1 MKNNKKKIIFVSQA
15 LWIGGIE
22 TALVN
27 LINKLDYNKYDVT
40 CLITQNYLDMAERLT
55 KSCRLIVADRHSLVS
70 FTKPYKF
77 KKLYDIL
84 EEPQG
89 ATSFRRLLWHILN
102 ILFKALEMHLYSLYI
117 KEQMTGESF
126 DTAII
131 YSDRVAEITVKA
143 INAKKFLMFYHHGAM
158 RKEYHDRYGY
168 EKSEKIIAVSDNI
181 AQKLKEYRKK
191 YANKIVTVNNVIDI
205 ESIIEKSKEDIVED
219 GLFSEDNFNIVSCGR
234 LSPVKGLNFAVEA
247 VARLVEEGYT
257 DINWYIVGG
266 GPIEE
271 DIKKQI
277 AAHKM
282 EKHIFMLGMKNNPY
296 PYMKNCDLFIQPSV
310 FEGYSLSIMEAKIL
324 GTPILATYAAA
335 GNQIEN
341 GIDGFLCDTNT
352 LSVYKNI
359 LRLYENRE
367 ELENCKSALMNC
379 DFESINQRIISQ
391 LENFLKRED

>member
-1 MKNNKKKIIFVSQA
+1 MKNNKKRIIFVSQA

-55 KSCRLIVADRHSLVS
+55 KNCRLIVADRHSIVT
-70 FTKPYKF
+70 FTNPYKF
-77 KKLYDIL
+77 EKLYKIL

-89 ATSFRRLLWHILN
+89 ATRFRRFLWHILN
-102 ILFKALEMHLYSLYI
+102 ILFKALENHLYSGYI
-117 KEQMTGESF
+117 KEQLKGESF

-131 YSDRVAEITVKA
+131 YSDRIAEIAVKA

-158 RKEYHDRYGY
+158 RKEYHDCYGY
-168 EKSEKIIAVSDNI
+168 KKSEKIIAVSDNI
-181 AQKLKEYRKK
+181 ARKLKAYRKK
-191 YANKIVTVNNVIDI
+191 YANKIVVVNNVIDTA
-205 ESIIEKSKEDIVED
+205 SIIEKSKEPIEEA
-219 GLFSEDNFNIVSCGR
+219 LFPENKFNIVSCGR
-234 LSPVKGLNFAVEA
+234 LSPVKGLSFAVEA
-247 VARLVEEGYT
+247 VAKLVEEGYT

-266 GPIEE
+266 GPIEKE
-271 DIKKQI
+271 IKEQI

-296 PYMKNCDLFIQPSV
+296 PYMKKCNLFIQPSL

-324 GTPILATYAAA
+324 GIPILATYAAA

-352 LSVYKNI
+352 VSVYENL
-359 LRLYENRE
+359 LRLYKNRE
-367 ELENCKSALMNC
+367 KLENCKETLLNC
-379 DFESINQRIISQ
+379 DFDSINQKIIFQ
-391 LENFLKRED
+391 LEKLF

>member
-55 KSCRLIVADRHSLVS
+55 KNCRLIVADRHSSVT

-77 KKLYDIL
+77 KKLYNIL

-89 ATSFRRLLWHILN
+89 ATRFRRFIWHTLN
-102 ILFKALEMHLYSLYI
+102 FLFKALENHLYASYI
-117 KEQMTGESF
+117 KEQLKDESF
-126 DTAII
+126 DTAVI
-131 YSDRVAEITVKA
+131 YSDRTAEIAVKS
-143 INAKKFLMFYHHGAM
+143 INAKKFLMFYHHGAI

-168 EKSEKIIAVSDNI
+168 KKSEKVIAVSDNI
-181 AQKLKEYRKK
+181 AKELKAYRKK
-191 YANKIVTVNNVIDI
+191 YANKIVVVNNVIDI
-205 ESIIEKSKEDIVED
+205 NSIIEKSKEPIEEDI
-219 GLFSEDNFNIVSCGR
+219 FPKNSFNIVSCGR
-234 LSPVKGLNFAVEA
+234 LAPVKGLHFAVEA
-247 VARLVEEGYT
+247 VARLVEEGFT

-266 GPIEE
+266 GPIEKE
-271 DIKKQI
+271 LREQI
-277 AAHKM
+277 AKHKM
-282 EKHIFMLGMKNNPY
+282 QKHIFMLGMKNNPY
-296 PYMKNCDLFIQPSV
+296 PYMKKCDLFIQPSL

-341 GIDGFLCDTNT
+341 GVDGFLCDTNKE
-352 LSVYKNI
+352 SVYENI
-359 LRLYENRE
+359 YDLYKNRE
-367 ELENCKSALMNC
+367 ELENCKSALINC

>member
-40 CLITQNYLDMAERLT
+40 CLITQNYLDMADRLP
-55 KSCRLIVADRHSLVS
+55 KNCRLIVADRQNLVT

-77 KKLYDIL
+77 KKLYNIL
-84 EEPQG
+84 EEPQS
-89 ATSFRRLLWHILN
+89 TTRFRRLIWHILN
-102 ILFKALEMHLYSLYI
+102 ILFKALENHLYSEYI
-117 KEQMTGESF
+117 KERLKGESF
-126 DTAII
+126 DTAVI
-131 YSDRVAEITVKA
+131 YSDRTAETAVKA

-168 EKSEKIIAVSDNI
+168 KKSEKIIAVSDNI
-181 AQKLKEYRKK
+181 AQELKTYRKK

-205 ESIIEKSKEDIVED
+205 DSIIEKSKESIED
-219 GLFSEDNFNIVSCGR
+219 GLFPENKFNIVSCGR

-247 VARLVEEGYT
+247 VSQLVEEGYT

-271 DIKKQI
+271 NIKKQI
-277 AAHKM
+277 ATHKM
-282 EKHIFMLGMKNNPY
+282 EKYIFLLGMKINPY
-296 PYMKNCDLFIQPSV
+296 PYMEKCDLFIQPSL

-335 GNQIEN
+335 GSQIEN
-341 GIDGFLCDTNT
+341 GIDGFLCETNEE
-352 LSVYKNI
+352 SVYENI
-359 LRLYENRE
+359 LKLYKNRE
-367 ELENCKSALMNC
+367 KLENCKKALMSC
-379 DFESINQRIISQ
+379 DFDNINEQIISDI
-391 LENFLKRED
+391 EKMF